1 MKVIRY
7 AVRKHDLHSLLRGIG
22 VLQESEHL
30 LAVNNI
36 DLADASQDIVVITVT
51 TRQQRILNDDISVWT
66 DANIQDTLTEL
77 TILEDAA
84 MRQLQLVIEEMNKL
98 RFERRRRELSEDV
111 ASDGVPGAVERV
123 IRDQLRTLLS
133 RTSTDE

>member
-1 MKVIRY
+1 
-7 AVRKHDLHSLLRGIG
+7 